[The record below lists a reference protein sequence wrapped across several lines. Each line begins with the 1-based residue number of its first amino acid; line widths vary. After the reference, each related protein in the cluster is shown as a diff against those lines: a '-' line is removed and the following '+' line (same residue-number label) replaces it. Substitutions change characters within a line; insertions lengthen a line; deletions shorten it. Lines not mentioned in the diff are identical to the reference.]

1 MYVYILSNKLHTVLY
16 IGVTK
21 DLVRRMYEHRHELY
35 QGSFTAKYH
44 VHELVYFEETSSIRE
59 AIEREKQLKTW
70 NRKRKNQLI
79 ERVNPTW
86 DDLYITLIEQV

>member
-1 MYVYILSNKLHTVLY
+1 MYVYILSNKPHTVLY

-44 VHELVYFEETSSIRE
+44 VRELVCFEETSSIRE
-59 AIEREKQLKTW
+59 AIERE
-70 NRKRKNQLI
+70 NS
-79 ERVNPTW
+79 
-86 DDLYITLIEQV
+86 